1 MGSINNY
8 FNVDIY
14 ARNIGKDMLHSTNS
28 FGISYIRLYDFR
40 NTELKTRLFV
50 VLELWVIFGHQ
61 HSLWACFRAFHA

>member
-50 VLELWVIFGHQ
+50 APGDKMQILDFEDTHLDLG
-61 HSLWACFRAFHA
+61 SLGQ